1 MKAPSGSLA
10 RSWRWLVRSAA
21 LAGLYFALARLGHVA
36 MAAEESVSPVWPAAG
51 LAVAALWWGG
61 YRLAPAI
68 GLGAFTTAW
77 LGGATLPASAAAAI
91 AAMVEPILA
100 VLVMRRYIG
109 GPALFDRVGDALC
122 FVLVAVATP
131 ALVDALRVA
140 ALSWSGVMPWQGYS
154 ELWLLSWVG
163 NSVGTLIVAPALLVW
178 TWPDRMHWTE
188 RRRIEAAAGF
198 ALLTICSGLVFTGRL
213 APAGVGFPFL
223 VLPVLVWIA
232 FRFGE
237 RATVSAT
244 LLACAFAIWGTRLGM
259 GPFAELETSLP
270 VLQLFAG
277 TVAITGLMLVVGVT
291 ERRQAESALRRSEER
306 MRLLLESVRGY
317 AIYSLDPEGRIATWS
332 AEAERIKGFRADE
345 IIGKPFGTFFTPEDI
360 RDGVPERVL
369 RTAAEQGHAGYEGLR
384 VRKDGSR
391 FWVEGIV
398 TAMRDEDGKLSGFS
412 KVAHDVTERRR
423 LDDLRRRISEVL
435 ETRVEER
442 TAQLKASL
450 KSVEELLY
458 TIAHDLRAPNRH
470 IQGFAQVLQMTYA
483 NQLDD
488 TARDYLSRI
497 EAVAIRNDELIRDLL
512 KYGRLSHEAIEL
524 EPVDTRQTVKTV
536 LQTLAEEVQQRRARV
551 HYGEELPHVL
561 GNERLL
567 EQVLTNLMTN
577 ALTYVPPGR
586 EPEILISGESEG
598 GKAVLRVQDNGIGI
612 PPEHID
618 RVFEPFIRLPNPTN
632 APGTGMGLAIVKKAA
647 ERLNG
652 AVGADSTPG
661 KGSCFWLE
669 LRAA

>member
-1 MKAPSGSLA
+1 VVVGYNVSGVSL
-10 RSWRWLVRSAA
+10 
-21 LAGLYFALARLGHVA
+21 
-36 MAAEESVSPVWPAAG
+36 AAG

-61 YRLAPAI
+61 YRLAPVI
-68 GLGAFTTAW
+68 GLGAFVLAW
-77 LGGATLPASAAAAI
+77 LEGATIPAGAGVAI
-91 AAMVEPILA
+91 AATIEPIVA
-100 VLVMRRYIG
+100 VLLMRRCIA
-109 GPALFDRVGDALC
+109 GPALFDRVRDTLC
-122 FVLVAVATP
+122 LVLLAAAVP
-131 ALVDALRVA
+131 ALVDALSVA
-140 ALSWSGVMPWQGYS
+140 GLCASGVRPWQDFS
-154 ELWLLSWVG
+154 QLWLLSWAG
-163 NSVGTLIVAPALLVW
+163 DSVGILVVAPALLVW
-178 TWPDRMHWTE
+178 TWPDRMHWTG
-188 RRRIEAAAGF
+188 RRWIEAASVF
-198 ALLTICSGLVFTGRL
+198 ALLAICSGLVFTGRL
-213 APAGVGFPFL
+213 APSGLGFPFL
-223 VLPVLVWIA
+223 VLPILVWIA
-232 FRFGE
+232 FRLGQ
-237 RATVSAT
+237 RATVCAT
-244 LLACAFAIWGTRLGM
+244 LLACAFALWGTLRGM
-259 GPFAELETSLP
+259 GPFAELGTSLP
-270 VLQLFAG
+270 VLLLFAG
-277 TVAITGLMLVVGVT
+277 AVAITGLMLAAGVT
-291 ERRQAESALRRSEER
+291 ERTQAESALSQSEER
-306 MRLLLESVRGY
+306 LRQLLESVKGY
-317 AIYSLDPEGRIATWS
+317 AIYSLDSEGRIASWS
-332 AEAERIKGFRADE
+332 AEAERIKGYRADE
-345 IIGKPFGTFFTPEDI
+345 IVGKPFGTFFTPEDI

-369 RTAAEQGHAGYEGLR
+369 KTAAERGQASYEGLR
-384 VRKDGSR
+384 VRKDGSH
-391 FWVEGIV
+391 FWVEGSV
-398 TAMRDEDGKLSGFS
+398 TAMRDGDGKVSGFS
-412 KVAHDVTERRR
+412 KVVHDVTERRR
-423 LDDLRRRISEVL
+423 LDDLRRRINELL

-450 KSVEELLY
+450 NSVEELLY

-497 EAVAIRNDELIRDLL
+497 GAVAARNDDLIRDLL
-512 KYGRLSHEAIEL
+512 KYGRLSHETVQL

-551 HYGEELPHVL
+551 HFGEELPQVL
-561 GNERLL
+561 ANERLL

-577 ALTYVPPGR
+577 ALTYVPPDR
-586 EPEILISGESEG
+586 EPEIVISGESDG